1 MVLHGVKEGKKAGRR
16 RRVVGT
22 RINQEPAKNLQT
34 VQLQRKL
41 RRTSVDRR
49 LTLSVRGLRGDQV
62 YIYYM
67 PKFGL
72 LYSDLRSQAQLDIVY
87 LS

>member
-1 MVLHGVKEGKKAGRR
+1 MVLHGVKEAKKAGRR

-41 RRTSVDRR
+41 KNERRSKANVKRER
-49 LTLSVRGLRGDQV
+49 FEG
-62 YIYYM
+62 
-67 PKFGL
+67 
-72 LYSDLRSQAQLDIVY
+72 
-87 LS
+87 